1 MQNPQGNFRGNFQG
15 NLQGNLQGGRQ
26 GGGTAIESAD
36 RNDAYHSV
44 VTDLVALI
52 EHVQASL
59 RSIEQEIA
67 RETAFGSQETS
78 SDVIELDDVTPPY
91 VRATSALR
99 ACDANLAIALHSLLD
114 SKIPEHGTSDYVWSP
129 PALSIINA

>member
-1 MQNPQGNFRGNFQG
+1 MQNPQG
-15 NLQGNLQGGRQ
+15 GGI
-26 GGGTAIESAD
+26 AIEPAE

-59 RSIEQEIA
+59 RLIEQEIA
-67 RETAFGSQETS
+67 RETASGGQETS
-78 SDVIELDDVTPPY
+78 FDVIELDDVTPPY
-91 VRATSALR
+91 VRATAALK

-114 SKIPEHGTSDYVWSP
+114 SKIPEHAAGDGW
-129 PALSIINA
+129 PAR

>member
-1 MQNPQGNFRGNFQG
+1 MQNPQG
-15 NLQGNLQGGRQ
+15 GGI
-26 GGGTAIESAD
+26 AIEPAE

-67 RETAFGSQETS
+67 RETASGGQETS
-78 SDVIELDDVTPPY
+78 FDVIELDDVTPPY
-91 VRATSALR
+91 VRATAALK

-114 SKIPEHGTSDYVWSP
+114 SKIPEHAASDYIWSAP
-129 PALSIINA
+129 ELLVVNA

>member
-1 MQNPQGNFRGNFQG
+1 MQNPHD
-15 NLQGNLQGGRQ
+15 LE
-26 GGGTAIESAD
+26 GGGIATEPDD
-36 RNDAYHSV
+36 RNEAYHAV
-44 VTDLVALI
+44 VSDLSALI

-59 RSIEQEIA
+59 RLIEQAIA
-67 RETAFGSQETS
+67 RETALGSQES
-78 SDVIELDDVTPPY
+78 SANVIVLDDVTPPY

>member
-1 MQNPQGNFRGNFQG
+1 VQNPQGDFQC
-15 NLQGNLQGGRQ
+15 GGI
-26 GGGTAIESAD
+26 AAD
-36 RNDAYHSV
+36 RNDAYRSV

-67 RETAFGSQETS
+67 RETASGSQETS
-78 SDVIELDDVTPPY
+78 FDVIELDDVTPPY
-91 VRATSALR
+91 VRATAALK

-114 SKIPEHGTSDYVWSP
+114 SKIPEHGTSDYVWSTP
-129 PALSIINA
+129 ELSVVNA